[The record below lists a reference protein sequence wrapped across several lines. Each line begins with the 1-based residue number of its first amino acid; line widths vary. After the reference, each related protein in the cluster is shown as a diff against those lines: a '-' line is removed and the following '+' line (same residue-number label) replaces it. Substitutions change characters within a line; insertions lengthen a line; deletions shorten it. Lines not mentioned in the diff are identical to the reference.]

1 MKKHVRVY
9 LDHFDYDTDDFI
21 GCEVCGAK
29 AVDIHHIKAR
39 GMGGSNER
47 DVIENLQALCR
58 KCHLDFGD
66 KKQWMEFL
74 IDKHKYKLNGKR

>member
-1 MKKHVRVY
+1 MKKHIVVY
-9 LDHFDYDTDDFI
+9 LDHFNYDTDDFI
-21 GCEVCGAK
+21 PCEVCGAK

-39 GMGGSNER
+39 GMGGSNTK

-66 KKQWMEFL
+66 KKQWMDFL
-74 IDKHKYKLNGKR
+74 IDKHKNKLDDK